1 MCGGISYRQLGRS
14 PLRHLVDARPGTMGD
29 LDSARVQPG
38 ERITVYVADDHPVFR
53 EAVGRAIKSRPDF
66 ELVGQA
72 ADGRE
77 ALTEV
82 RELTPSVALLD
93 NGLPSLTGVDI
104 LRAVKRDAVP
114 TRVIILSADDSGS
127 LVYEAVQLGAAGF
140 LTKVATLAEICDAV
154 AAVARG
160 ATVLAPEIQAG
171 LVGELRA
178 QSQTGAPLLS
188 GRESEVLRLIA
199 EGRSAPEIGEQL
211 FISPSTVKSHTR
223 NLFEKLGV
231 SDRAAAVAEGMRRG
245 LLE

>member
-1 MCGGISYRQLGRS
+1 M
-14 PLRHLVDARPGTMGD
+14 
-29 LDSARVQPG
+29 
-38 ERITVYVADDHPVFR
+38 FR
-53 EAVGRAIKSRPDF
+53 EAVGRAIKARPDF
-66 ELVGQA
+66 ELAGQA

-77 ALTEV
+77 ALTEI

-104 LRAVKRDAVP
+104 LRAVKRDSVP

-140 LTKVATLAEICDAV
+140 LTKVATLTEICDAV

-178 QSQTGAPLLS
+178 QTQTGAPLLS
-188 GRESEVLRLIA
+188 ERESEVLRLIA
-199 EGRSAPEIGEQL
+199 QGRSAPEIGEQL